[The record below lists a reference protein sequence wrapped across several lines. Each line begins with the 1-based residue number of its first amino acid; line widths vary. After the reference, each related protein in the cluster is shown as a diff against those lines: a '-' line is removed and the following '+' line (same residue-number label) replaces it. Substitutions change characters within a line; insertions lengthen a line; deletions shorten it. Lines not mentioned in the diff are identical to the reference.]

1 MREVKSP
8 ERVGVVDRPN
18 TTTAG
23 NIDLEGV
30 GDGAWRHGAI
40 GSPVPVGSSQTGRRC
55 LILGAILSRV
65 SIGNLLGHGDQRL
78 LIKRLAIAF
87 LKNGCKMVR
96 NTPKQHTSKSR
107 T

>member
-8 ERVGVVDRPN
+8 ERVGVVDRLN

-40 GSPVPVGSSQTGRRC
+40 GSPVPIGSSQTRRRC

-78 LIKRLAIAF
+78 LSEKVSHHIPKEWMQMA
-87 LKNGCKMVR
+87 R
-96 NTPKQHTSKSR
+96 NTRKQHTSKSR